1 MYFNKSTYAFT
12 ITTLLN
18 KNTLLLKEQ
27 QSCFIFRRLQ
37 ISSATENMLR
47 KPRKVYINTKIIIK
61 EKNKKQKTIILTN
74 FQLLG
79 VILENFS
86 MRLTFQVFW
95 YDRLSIAACSRRVP
109 QSDQCFHTN
118 IPMLHKSV
126 PSIRWVLMTQTRFWR
141 AQQTKLCI
149 L

>member
-61 EKNKKQKTIILTN
+61 EKEKKNQKTIILTN
-74 FQLLG
+74 FHLLG

-86 MRLTFQVFW
+86 MRLTFQVF
-95 YDRLSIAACSRRVP
+95 
-109 QSDQCFHTN
+109 
-118 IPMLHKSV
+118 
-126 PSIRWVLMTQTRFWR
+126 
-141 AQQTKLCI
+141 
-149 L
+149 

>member
-1 MYFNKSTYAFT
+1 MTLGHFKMYFNKSTYAFT

-86 MRLTFQVFW
+86 MRLTFQVF
-95 YDRLSIAACSRRVP
+95 
-109 QSDQCFHTN
+109 
-118 IPMLHKSV
+118 
-126 PSIRWVLMTQTRFWR
+126 
-141 AQQTKLCI
+141 
-149 L
+149 